1 MREKR
6 SKDWPG
12 SNDNFFKAI
21 DGLLHQSSVIIASIS
36 TNQASTLTHTHH
48 FHFII
53 NNYKK
58 VTRARALLLHQAY
71 IIIYI
76 IYYSSNST
84 NNCQCSPSMTSS
96 GGAVRYWSTAL
107 LYLVVSSYCR
117 QYPILVWVETPDL
130 QQ

>member
-1 MREKR
+1 MIGNSVRQKR

-21 DGLLHQSSVIIASIS
+21 DGLLYQSSVIIASIS
-36 TNQASTLTHTHH
+36 TNQASTLTHTRH

-96 GGAVRYWSTAL
+96 GGGCKVLVHSTVVPCGVLLLPAVSHTGL
-107 LYLVVSSYCR
+107 G
-117 QYPILVWVETPDL
+117 
-130 QQ
+130 